1 MAKNLSNLRAPKK
14 ANTGR
19 KRVGRG
25 MGSGMGKTSARGH
38 KGQGSRSGFSL
49 MRGFEGGQMPLH
61 RRLPKRGFTNIF
73 RTEYTVVNLDRL
85 AELDVKEIGLDDYKK
100 LGLASSKKALIKIL
114 GSGELTSAVTIH
126 AHKFSKSAVEKI
138 EKAGGK
144 AVVGGG
150 AAAAAGLR
158 ISESQVS
165 KPRRCRAL
173 RCVREHRASWF
184 PDCQVSQAGGIRREF
199 RQTGDVRAYNGSWQD
214 SSGGNA

>member
-14 ANTGR
+14 ANIGR

-25 MGSGMGKTSARGH
+25 MGSGMGKTSTRGH
-38 KGQGSRSGFSL
+38 KGQGSRSGSSL

-73 RTEYTVVNLDRL
+73 RVEYTVINLTRI
-85 AELDVKEIGLDDYKK
+85 ASVAQEKGVSEIGLDDYKK

-114 GSGELTSAVTIH
+114 GNGELTSAITIH

-144 AVVGGG
+144 AVVLG
-150 AAAAAGLR
+150 AAPAAA
-158 ISESQVS
+158 
-165 KPRRCRAL
+165 
-173 RCVREHRASWF
+173 
-184 PDCQVSQAGGIRREF
+184 
-199 RQTGDVRAYNGSWQD
+199 
-214 SSGGNA
+214 